1 MSLRIL
7 SRIRKSGKPFGRLRY
22 KRTSR
27 EDDDRHCRS
36 CRSVADKDGFGYDPD
51 VKRPEYSLS
60 EAKELME
67 EAGYADGF
75 TVKFPIVSLR
85 ENVGQF
91 IKDSGKII

>member
-1 MSLRIL
+1 
-7 SRIRKSGKPFGRLRY
+7 
-22 KRTSR
+22 
-27 EDDDRHCRS
+27 
-36 CRSVADKDGFGYDPD
+36 